1 MNLALKTLRVKY
13 DILLSKT
20 NILSGITADMN
31 EKLPKLK
38 YTITDLI
45 TEINTII
52 SNKNYYMLILNREIE
67 HGMTNLSQQIAIE
80 LYIIILW

>member
-52 SNKNYYMLILNREIE
+52 SNKNYDMLILNREIE